1 MKGARAIAVGVVVAA
16 ACIVPAPAS
25 MATFP
30 GDDGLIAFSY
40 ESPVP
45 GEHLTQ
51 NDIYTMEPAGTN
63 LQQLTDTP
71 HRHEFAPAW
80 NADGTKIAF
89 WRTKA
94 PFGPGTI
101 WVMDADGSNPVRL
114 TQDIDARD
122 PVWSPN
128 GRRIAFSSF
137 TGHRGHT
144 SIYTMRATDG
154 GGRVRVTPWRSS
166 EFEPAWSPDGASIAF
181 TRAFEQGD
189 AGDIWTVELATGH
202 ATQLTATPAYDHQV
216 AWFPDSSAVVFE
228 RAKFVTA
235 KIVSVDADGSR
246 SVRTDLGPLRRQPG
260 PLTDGRRDRVR
271 ERPHRGL
278 PAGPVDD
285 AVRWRVAAGDPGPAV
300 RLHHAGLAARAGAG
314 TRRLSL
320 TPRRGRPG
328 SPRGARPSAATPGW
342 SWP

>member
-1 MKGARAIAVGVVVAA
+1 MKATRAIAVGVVVAA

-144 SIYTMRATDG
+144 SIYTMRASDG
-154 GGRVRVTPWRSS
+154 GGRVRVTPWPSS
-166 EFEPAWSPDGASIAF
+166 EFEPAWSPDGTSIAF

-235 KIVSVDADGSR
+235 KIVSVDADGSDQSALTSGHFDANPAPSPTGAEIVFASDR
-246 SVRTDLGPLRRQPG
+246 IGGFLPDLWTMQSDGASPQVIVDLPFASTTPDWQP
-260 PLTDGRRDRVR
+260 V
-271 ERPHRGL
+271 
-278 PAGPVDD
+278 PV
-285 AVRWRVAAGDPGPAV
+285 PG
-300 RLHHAGLAARAGAG
+300 
-314 TRRLSL
+314 
-320 TPRRGRPG
+320 
-328 SPRGARPSAATPGW
+328 RGA
-342 SWP
+342 